1 MHCDVRFVYFFFVSS
16 RRRHTRCALVTG
28 VQTCALP
35 ICLQSATL
43 FDRNF
48 EDAAGLNAANFD
60 GYTLFD
66 LYAGYETGFGTL
78 SFAVQNLADAQY
90 ITYYGQAGSPLDED
104 FFAGRGRTFTRSE
117 EQPSEITSLMR
128 LSYAVFW
135 LKKKTRIRTRA

>member
-90 ITYYGQAGSPLDED
+90 ITYYGKAGSPLDAD
-104 FFAGRGRTFTRSE
+104 LFAGRDRTFTQGNSSEHCWPTEEGARHASPPHCASCITRSD
-117 EQPSEITSLMR
+117 S
-128 LSYAVFW
+128 
-135 LKKKTRIRTRA
+135 